1 MTYISLR
8 TKCSLGFKTLSQHD
22 RLATGLLFNH
32 SLELSVLDVNKFT
45 SREQV
50 YLSTDNSFYRF
61 KGLKIKNTH
70 PLLHI
75 FSKSFGTKANQ
86 SGDRRGSIY
95 II

>member
-1 MTYISLR
+1 MTSISLR

-32 SLELSVLDVNKFT
+32 SLELSVLGVNKFT

-50 YLSTDNSFYRF
+50 YPSTDNSYRF
-61 KGLKIKNTH
+61 KGLKIKKTH